1 MKMIRHEAVRKAEEL
16 LLDDRS
22 QNLPTNEGNNLSV
35 AEIRATIIRAE
46 S

>member
-1 MKMIRHEAVRKAEEL
+1 MKQYTKAEEL

-35 AEIRATIIRAE
+35 G
-46 S
+46 